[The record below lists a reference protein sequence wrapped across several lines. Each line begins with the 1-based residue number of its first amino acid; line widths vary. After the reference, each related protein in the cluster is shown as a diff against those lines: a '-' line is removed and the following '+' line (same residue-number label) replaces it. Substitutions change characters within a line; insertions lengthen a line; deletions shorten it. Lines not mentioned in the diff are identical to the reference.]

1 MSDQKYLF
9 NYHFLCLLLDKDF
22 RMSVAQGADIA
33 SRLTIVCQDIV
44 TFFEEAGIDK
54 HSVALLNAKVESQHN
69 VELMHIAAAYGQSMA
84 FIDHD
89 VLHKNMAIA
98 WSLIDDKARNDRNI
112 IVKKINALTGDKS
125 EDAPGKIIA
134 LKQQF
139 EDIDKRRAI
148 SLVEC
153 LKYKYMVTV
162 PMEAFK
168 ANDGHPDMKK
178 IFEENKEAAY
188 AQCKHV
194 GKGKH

>member
-1 MSDQKYLF
+1 
-9 NYHFLCLLLDKDF
+9 
-22 RMSVAQGADIA
+22 MSVAQGADIQ

-44 TFFEEAGIDK
+44 TFFEEAGVDK
-54 HSVALLNAKVESQHN
+54 HSVALLSSKVENLHN
-69 VELMHIAAAYGQSMA
+69 VEVMNIAAAYGKSMA

-89 VLHKNMAIA
+89 ILHKNMAIA

-112 IVKKINALTGDKS
+112 VVKKINALAGDKS
-125 EDAPGKIIA
+125 DEAPAKILA

-139 EDIDKRRAI
+139 EDIDKRRAV

-162 PMEAFK
+162 PMEVFK
-168 ANDGHPDMKK
+168 TEDGNPDMKK
-178 IFEENKEAAY
+178 IFEEHKEAAY
-188 AQCKHV
+188 VQCKHV

>member
-1 MSDQKYLF
+1 
-9 NYHFLCLLLDKDF
+9 
-22 RMSVAQGADIA
+22 MSVAQGADIQ

-44 TFFEEAGIDK
+44 TFFEESGVDQ
-54 HSVALLNAKVESQHN
+54 HSVALLSSKVESQHN
-69 VELMHIAAAYGQSMA
+69 VEVMNIAAAYGKSMA

-112 IVKKINALTGDKS
+112 VVKKINALAGDKS
-125 EDAPGKIIA
+125 DEAPGKIII

-139 EDIDKRRAI
+139 EDIDKRRAV

-162 PMEAFK
+162 PMEKFK
-168 ANDGHPDMKK
+168 TEEGSPDMKK
-178 IFEENKEAAY
+178 MFDENKEASY
-188 AQCKHV
+188 AQCKNV
-194 GKGKH
+194 IKVKH